1 MLSRRLQRAR
11 IRAVPAQHS
20 WAALPG
26 PLVNKL
32 LNDQVETPVVL
43 KLTPVPGAGGRD
55 QPSRTL
61 GICSRVHSPRMLR
74 ILYSCARLRCWL
86 AAWHGSWLLLRA
98 LA

>member
-55 QPSRTL
+55 QQVVARRASAAGFTAAVCCASLIHVL
-61 GICSRVHSPRMLR
+61 G
-74 ILYSCARLRCWL
+74 
-86 AAWHGSWLLLRA
+86 
-98 LA
+98 